1 MKKEQ
6 FSLTN
11 GETGYPDTN
20 EGNWILTLVPHTKI
34 TSEWV
39 KDLRSQTVKFLE
51 ENTGQKFY
59 NTGWGNDF
67 LDVITKSTG
76 QKKKKKQK

>member
-1 MKKEQ
+1 MGKRDIHIQMK
-6 FSLTN
+6 
-11 GETGYPDTN
+11 GTGSS
-20 EGNWILTLVPHTKI
+20 HTII

-59 NTGWGNDF
+59 NTGRGNDF
-67 LDVITKSTG
+67 LDVIPKA
-76 QKKKKKQK
+76 QAKKKKKSKNRPGGTMAN